1 MNSIEWVDAYAY
13 YGSKFSARLGSCV
26 IKILYDTSGQ
36 DEVYASISMTVGS
49 EWTKDF
55 GRYLVAIK
63 ARGEDVSQAVW
74 LLDGPSGVKKYAL
87 SMAYCYLNHVKKI
100 IDPIVLRTDSN

>member
-13 YGSKFSARLGSCV
+13 CGSKFSARLGSCV

-63 ARGEDVSQAVW
+63 ARGEDVSQAIW
-74 LLDGPSGVKKYAL
+74 LLDGPCTIHGLLL
-87 SMAYCYLNHVKKI
+87 SQSHQEDHRPYCVE
-100 IDPIVLRTDSN
+100 D